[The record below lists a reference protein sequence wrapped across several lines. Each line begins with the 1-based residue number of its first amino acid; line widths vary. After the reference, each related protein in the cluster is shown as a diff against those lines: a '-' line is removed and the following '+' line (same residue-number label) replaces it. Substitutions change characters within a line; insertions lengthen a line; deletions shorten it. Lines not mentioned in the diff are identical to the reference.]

1 MSNYEHQDFTTI
13 NIGTSKKFKKNTI
26 TKHKVKKQS
35 PKTQADIKQKLAE
48 KKKKAKILASYI
60 QKGRIAK
67 GYKQKQL
74 AQFLSIKHKH
84 VQDYE
89 NGTSM
94 PGQKMIS
101 KLEKLL
107 DINLQGKHAGEKI
120 SK

>member
-1 MSNYEHQDFTTI
+1 MSNYDHQDFSTV
-13 NIGTSKKFKKNTI
+13 NIGSKTFSKKKVYKV
-26 TKHKVKKQS
+26 TKTS
-35 PKTQADIKQKLAE
+35 PKTQSDIVKKISD
-48 KKKKAKILASYI
+48 KKKKAKIIGTNI
-60 QKGRIAK
+60 QKGRMAK

-107 DINLQGKHAGEKI
+107 NIHLQGKNVGMEI
-120 SK
+120 TE